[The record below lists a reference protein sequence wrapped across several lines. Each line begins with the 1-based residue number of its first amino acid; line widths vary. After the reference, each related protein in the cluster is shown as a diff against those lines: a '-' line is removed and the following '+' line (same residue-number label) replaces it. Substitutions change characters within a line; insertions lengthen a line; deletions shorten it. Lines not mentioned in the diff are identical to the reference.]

1 MVAKVTI
8 ITSTSGS
15 STLCGEYRLLLL
27 LLLLLIMVM
36 TMMITGL
43 YLSGV
48 GVYPLREMVHH

>member
-43 YLSGV
+43 YL
-48 GVYPLREMVHH
+48 